1 MSWLGKGLDV
11 LAVLS
16 AAWLL
21 ALLIRRASGKTAELI
36 RPLLIAVLFFN
47 GMDLVVIVASRLP
60 RTAVLSMAADTV
72 IFGLKFG
79 WLFAFLTFL
88 HRFALP
94 LEKRLFRRLVAAAVL
109 PVILLL
115 AGGWLE
121 FLLTSK
127 RGLFNNLQY
136 VSDYV
141 VFFAMIG
148 AGFYLRYRTSVLV
161 SREAAKAM
169 IVLGGLT
176 ASIFLVLGLWWIV
189 GDSVSHIAPAFE
201 AAFIPLCASVI
212 NVGLGLWVLRFS
224 KVLAGPELMRFAPRR
239 ISENIL
245 SRWGI
250 SRREGEIIE
259 LVAQGLS
266 NQEIADRLFISLF
279 TVKKHLNNVFL
290 KTGVTNR
297 VQLVRLFPGSVP
309 HPTAGSDVNQSFDG
323 SPGTLKTKH

>member
-1 MSWLGKGLDV
+1 MSWLGKGLSV
-11 LAVLS
+11 LAIVL
-16 AAWLL
+16 ATWLL
-21 ALLIRRASGKTAELI
+21 ILLIRRASGNSARLV
-36 RPLLIAVLFFN
+36 RPLLGGVLFFN
-47 GMDLVVIVASRLP
+47 GIGLVLIVAP
-60 RTAVLSMAADTV
+60 RPLGATGLSMAADTA

-88 HRFALP
+88 RRFALP
-94 LEKRLFRRLVAAAVL
+94 IGAHLFRRLVAAVIL
-109 PVILLL
+109 PVVLLL

-121 FLLTSK
+121 FLLTSH
-127 RGLFNNLQY
+127 RDLFDKLQY

-141 VFFAMIG
+141 VFFAMMG
-148 AGFYLRYRTSVLV
+148 AGLYLRYRTTVLV

-189 GDSVSHIAPAFE
+189 GDVVSHVAPAFA

-212 NVGLGLWVLRFS
+212 NIGLGFWVLRFS
-224 KVLAGPELMRFAPRR
+224 KVLTGPELMRFAPRR
-239 ISENIL
+239 ISEDIL

-250 SRREGEIIE
+250 SRREGQIIE

-279 TVKKHLNNVFL
+279 TVKKHLNHVFF

-297 VQLVRLFPGSVP
+297 VQLARLFPGSVP
-309 HPTAGSDVNQSFDG
+309 APTAGSDV
-323 SPGTLKTKH
+323 

>member
-1 MSWLGKGLDV
+1 MSWLGKGMNV

-16 AAWLL
+16 TAWLL

-36 RPLLIAVLFFN
+36 RPLLLAVLFFN
-47 GMDLVVIVASRLP
+47 GMGLVVIVVSWLP
-60 RTAVLSMAADTV
+60 RTAVLSMAADAA
-72 IFGLKFG
+72 ILGLKFG
-79 WLFAFLTFL
+79 WFIAFLAFL

-94 LEKRLFRRLVAAAVL
+94 LGKRLFRRLTAAAAL

-121 FLLTSK
+121 FLLTSR
-127 RGLFNNLQY
+127 RGLFDNLQY
-136 VSDYV
+136 FSDYV
-141 VFFAMIG
+141 VFLAMIG

-189 GDSVSHIAPAFE
+189 GDSVSHIAPAFA

-212 NVGLGLWVLRFS
+212 NIGLGFWVLRFS
-224 KVLAGPELMRFAPRR
+224 KVLIGPELMRFAPRR

-245 SRWGI
+245 SRLGI
-250 SRREGEIIE
+250 SRREGEIVE
-259 LVAQGLS
+259 LVCQGLS

-297 VQLVRLFPGSVP
+297 VQLVRLFPGS
-309 HPTAGSDVNQSFDG
+309 DVQTRDFQPV
-323 SPGTLKTKH
+323 SPEI

>member
-1 MSWLGKGLDV
+1 MSWLSKGLDA

-21 ALLIRRASGKTAELI
+21 VLLIRRTSGKTAELV
-36 RPLLIAVLFFN
+36 RPLILAVLFFN
-47 GMDLVVIVASRLP
+47 GMGLVGIIARRLL
-60 RTAVLSMAADTV
+60 RTAGLSMAADTA

-79 WLFAFLTFL
+79 WFFAFLTFI

-94 LEKRLFRRLVAAAVL
+94 LGKRLFRRLVSAAVL
-109 PVILLL
+109 PVVLLL

-148 AGFYLRYRTSVLV
+148 AGLYLRYRTSVLV
-161 SREAAKAM
+161 SREATKAM

-176 ASIFLVLGLWWIV
+176 ASIFLALGLWWIV
-189 GDSVSHIAPAFE
+189 GDSISHLSPPLA
-201 AAFIPLCASVI
+201 AAFIPLCSSVV
-212 NVGLGLWVLRFS
+212 NVGLGFWVLRFS
-224 KVLAGPELMRFAPRR
+224 KVLTGPEIVRFAPRR
-239 ISENIL
+239 ISEALL

-250 SRREGEIIE
+250 SKREGEIIK
-259 LVAQGLS
+259 LVSQGLS

-279 TVKKHLNNVFL
+279 TVKKHLNTVFL

-297 VQLVRLFPGSVP
+297 VQLVRLFSESGV
-309 HPTAGSDVNQSFDG
+309 
-323 SPGTLKTKH
+323 